1 MRMRKL
7 INPRLARRE
16 CRVGTPAISAADI
29 VNSMPIQLAFQDENL
44 RKVCES
50 PISAKR
56 KYGTLSGPS
65 LHARLADL
73 KAADSPADLVEWGL
87 AKFDLRSN
95 DRIVIF
101 IDDCYCILAAANHK
115 PLPGP
120 PGQLD
125 WKQVT
130 RVKILSIERANEN

>member
-1 MRMRKL
+1 
-7 INPRLARRE
+7 
-16 CRVGTPAISAADI
+16 
-29 VNSMPIQLAFQDENL
+29 MPIQLAFQDENL

-50 PISAKR
+50 TVSAKR
-56 KYGTLSGPS
+56 KYGALAGPS

-73 KAADSPADLVEWGL
+73 KAADSPVDLVDLGFAE
-87 AKFDLRSN
+87 FDQVSK

-101 IDDCYCILAAANHK
+101 IDDRYHVHAAANHK

-130 RVKILSIERANEN
+130 RVKILSIERDNES

>member
-1 MRMRKL
+1 MRNL

-16 CRVGTPAISAADI
+16 CSVGTPAISAADI
-29 VNSMPIQLAFQDENL
+29 VNPMPIQLAFQDENL

-50 PISAKR
+50 TISAKR
-56 KYGTLSGPS
+56 KYGGLAGPS

-73 KAADSPADLVEWGL
+73 KAADSPADLVDWGF
-87 AKFDLRSN
+87 AEFDQTSN

-101 IDDCYCILAAANHK
+101 IDDCYRILAAANHK
-115 PLPGP
+115 RPPGP